1 MNSLKIE
8 DFTIIIDT
16 AIKSDRVWLVYRN
29 FFVGLCKSYNGLF
42 RPIKYKLSDTKFLDS
57 PSIKNPE
64 PLVEAVYNFGFENIK
79 ERFLPEIKHEIMGV
93 DDYTIFEDWD
103 NAEKIMIWNDSVFF
117 MTEPSEANQTII
129 NLLNLQFSDPL

>member
-29 FFVGLCKSYNGLF
+29 FFVGLCKPNTIINPL
-42 RPIKYKLSDTKFLDS
+42 IEYKLSDNMVLDS

-117 MTEPSEANQTII
+117 MTDPSEANQTII